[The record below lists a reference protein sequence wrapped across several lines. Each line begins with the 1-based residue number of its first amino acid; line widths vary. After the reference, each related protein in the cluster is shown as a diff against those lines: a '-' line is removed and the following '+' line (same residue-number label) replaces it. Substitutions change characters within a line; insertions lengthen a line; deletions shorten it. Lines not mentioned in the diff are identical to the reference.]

1 MIPQRFVVEYPERC
15 LELLEMLEP
24 MAGEKEMI
32 GSFSLLV
39 AASIFLIPYERM
51 QARHPLYQGRD
62 VRLDR
67 ALRQLDKKEKFQT
80 AGFWGGEA
88 PQGWRFSRIMRNQND
103 TECWVDEKGKHPV
116 ASDAENTFQ
125 GRVAGDVL
133 RVVRN
138 ALAHGN
144 IVYLNSDGKEKRNTK
159 LQYLG
164 FLSRYEET
172 EEQKKLAE
180 TYRLVVTTE
189 EEFLR
194 FIKKW
199 AAWVATFHDD
209 TDLSQ
214 AA

>member
-1 MIPQRFVVEYPERC
+1 MIPERFVVEYPKRC
-15 LELLEMLEP
+15 LELLGMLEP
-24 MAGEKEMI
+24 MAREKEMI

-62 VRLDR
+62 VKLDA
-67 ALRQLDKKEKFQT
+67 ALRRLDKKERFQ
-80 AGFWGGEA
+80 AADFWGGE
-88 PQGWRFSRIMRNQND
+88 PPKGWRFSRIMRNQND
-103 TECWVDEKGKHPV
+103 TECWVDEKGKHPM
-116 ASDAENTFQ
+116 ASDAENTFE

-144 IVYLNSDGKEKRNTK
+144 IVYLNEDGREQRNTK

-172 EEQKKLAE
+172 AEQKKLTE
-180 TYRLVVTTE
+180 TYRIVVTTE

-199 AAWVATFHDD
+199 AGWVATFRGD